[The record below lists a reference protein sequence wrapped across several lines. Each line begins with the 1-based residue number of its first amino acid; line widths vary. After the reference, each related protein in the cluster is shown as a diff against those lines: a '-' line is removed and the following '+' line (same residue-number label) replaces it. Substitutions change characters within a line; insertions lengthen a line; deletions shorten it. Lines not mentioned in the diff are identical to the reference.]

1 MDDAMAGFRFQQTQR
16 LKTPAEF
23 EAVYQR
29 RCKASDGVLLLFA
42 LNHDRPTTRL
52 GLSVSR
58 KQGGA
63 VVRNRLKRLLR
74 EAFRLVQHDLP
85 PGLDL
90 IAIPQG
96 IANASLAGYQQSLTR
111 LSAKLARRMTAP
123 PNSTAPNHV
132 TPAPQPPSGA
142 AS

>member
-1 MDDAMAGFRFQQTQR
+1 MRDAMTEYRFLQTQR

-42 LNHDRPTTRL
+42 LQQNRPITRL

-58 KQGGA
+58 RQGGA

-74 EAFRLVQHDLP
+74 EAFRLVQHELP

-111 LSAKLARRMTAP
+111 LSAKLARRMATP
-123 PNSTAPNHV
+123 PD
-132 TPAPQPPSGA
+132 PPSGIP
-142 AS
+142 S